1 MVDNLEIKTFELG
14 KRDQVLDRGQT
25 RNGTAL
31 FSISIHDTGFLLHR
45 SIRRWCRSTA
55 RIKQRISFQF
65 FNLFF
70 LVMLVWYNW
79 AFCAITPRMMIRDWQ
94 KYVTQLTIWRV
105 VISKSLPTYLCEL

>member
-31 FSISIHDTGFLLHR
+31 SSISIHDTGFHLHR
-45 SIRRWCRSTA
+45 SIRRWCKSMA

-70 LVMLVWYNW
+70 
-79 AFCAITPRMMIRDWQ
+79 FSCASLYIYIYIYIYKTESFEPS
-94 KYVTQLTIWRV
+94 TIFH
-105 VISKSLPTYLCEL
+105 VIIIFKILAL

>member
-70 LVMLVWYNW
+70 LVMLV
-79 AFCAITPRMMIRDWQ
+79 
-94 KYVTQLTIWRV
+94 
-105 VISKSLPTYLCEL
+105 